1 MEMRKRKSSKKW
13 EEMDCG
19 AKVKGE
25 IGDDVVCFMSIVS
38 KNWSLINPRVCR

>member
-1 MEMRKRKSSKKW
+1 MEMSKRKSSEKG

-25 IGDDVVCFMSIVS
+25 IGDDGVFFMSILS

>member
-1 MEMRKRKSSKKW
+1 MEMSKRKSSKKG
-13 EEMDCG
+13 EEMNCG

-25 IGDDVVCFMSIVS
+25 IGDDVDFFLSILS